1 MQRLIPWLAALLT
14 MALFVRLG
22 FWQLDREQE
31 KRALFDGFSTALTQ
45 PPRLLDPYTPQPRFS
60 RVELEGQFTGIQFLL
75 DNQVFEGSPGVHVYA
90 PFNLTSVK
98 QTVLVNRG
106 WLPMERTRR
115 TLPDLPTLPFG
126 NTRVQGHLS
135 SYPQPGIK
143 VGQPDYETPQP
154 WLLIYMEPDTLAEA
168 LGLPLAP
175 QVMLETS
182 PEPTSFT
189 QQWAP
194 KVMAPEKH
202 RGYAVQWFSL
212 AVAVLIVTLILALK
226 KDPKTSTP

>member
-1 MQRLIPWLAALLT
+1 MLRTIPWLAALLT

-22 FWQLDREQE
+22 FWQLDREAE
-31 KRALFDGFSTALTQ
+31 KLALFEGFSQALTQ
-45 PPRLLDPYTPQPRFS
+45 PPKLLDPYSPQPRFS
-60 RVELEGQFTGIQFLL
+60 RVKLEGQYTGDQFLL
-75 DNQVFEGSPGVHVYA
+75 DNQVFDGATGVHVYA

-106 WLPMERTRR
+106 WLPMERDRK
-115 TLPDLPTLPFG
+115 TLPKLPTLPFG
-126 NTRVQGHLS
+126 NTTVQGHLS

-143 VGQPDYETPQP
+143 VGQPDYQGPQP
-154 WLLIYMEPDTLAEA
+154 WLLIYLEPDGLAEA
-168 LGLPLAP
+168 LGVALAP

-182 PEPTSFT
+182 AEASTFT

-212 AVAVLIVTLILALK
+212 AAAVLVVTLILALK
-226 KDPKTSTP
+226 NDSQTPKP